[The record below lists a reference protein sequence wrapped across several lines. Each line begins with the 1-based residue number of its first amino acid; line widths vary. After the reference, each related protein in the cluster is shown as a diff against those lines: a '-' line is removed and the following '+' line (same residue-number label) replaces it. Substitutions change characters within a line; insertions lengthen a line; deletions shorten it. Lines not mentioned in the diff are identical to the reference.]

1 MVRKLISWR
10 QSFRRLSEEYETAG
24 KKKHALDNLLS
35 EGRISQSTYEL
46 FDKEISQAIVEIE
59 KQQQFLQEKM
69 DTRMG
74 ELADQ
79 VKTLEILLANFELQH
94 VTGEVD
100 EETYQREIDVL
111 SVGLETARRELDSI
125 KEASDQ
131 LLKGNLTLPERE
143 SPRAIV
149 EVAEEKHAEPAV
161 EFVQENQSE
170 ASASQQEGQQ
180 ETLQVSNETVPNE
193 AEKVE
198 EKQEAQQ

>member
-1 MVRKLISWR
+1 
-10 QSFRRLSEEYETAG
+10 LSEEYETAG

-35 EGRISQSTYEL
+35 EGRISQSTHEL

-143 SPRAIV
+143 SPRIAV
-149 EVAEEKHAEPAV
+149 EVTEEKHAEPTV
-161 EFVQENQSE
+161 EFVQVNQSE
-170 ASASQQEGQQ
+170 TSAPQQEGQQ

-198 EKQEAQQ
+198 ETQEAQQ

>member
-1 MVRKLISWR
+1 M
-10 QSFRRLSEEYETAG
+10 SEEYETAG
-24 KKKHALDNLLS
+24 KKKRALDNLLS

-46 FDKEISQAIVEIE
+46 FDKEISEAIVEIG
-59 KQQQFLQEKM
+59 KQQQFLQEKI
-69 DTRMG
+69 DTKMG

-111 SVGLETARRELDSI
+111 SVGLETARRELDAI
-125 KEASDQ
+125 KDVSDQ
-131 LLKGNLTLPERE
+131 LLKGNLALQERE
-143 SPRAIV
+143 PPQTTV
-149 EVAEEKHAEPAV
+149 DVAEEKHAEPVV
-161 EFVQENQSE
+161 EFAQVNQSE
-170 ASASQQEGQQ
+170 ASPQQEEQQ

-198 EKQEAQQ
+198 EKQETQQ

>member
-1 MVRKLISWR
+1 MRKLISWR

-35 EGRISQSTYEL
+35 EGRISQSTYGL
-46 FDKEISQAIVEIE
+46 FDKEISEAIVEIE
-59 KQQQFLQEKM
+59 KQQQGLQEKM

-111 SVGLETARRELDSI
+111 SIGLETARRELDAI

-143 SPRAIV
+143 SPRTAV

-161 EFVQENQSE
+161 EFVQANQSE
-170 ASASQQEGQQ
+170 ASAPQQEGQQ
-180 ETLQVSNETVPNE
+180 ETLQVSNQTVPNE

>member
-1 MVRKLISWR
+1 MRKLISWR

-24 KKKHALDNLLS
+24 KKKRALDNLLS

-46 FDKEISQAIVEIE
+46 FDKEISEAIVEIG
-59 KQQQFLQEKM
+59 KQQQFLQEKI
-69 DTRMG
+69 DTKMG

-111 SVGLETARRELDSI
+111 SVGLETARRELDAI
-125 KEASDQ
+125 KDVSDQ
-131 LLKGNLTLPERE
+131 LLKGNLALQERE
-143 SPRAIV
+143 PPQTTV
-149 EVAEEKHAEPAV
+149 DVAEEKHAEPVV
-161 EFVQENQSE
+161 EFAQVNQSE
-170 ASASQQEGQQ
+170 ASPQQEEQQ

-198 EKQEAQQ
+198 EKQETQQ